1 MVVTRQAV
9 EAIEPEVIPPR
20 LYGLIAEFDTAS
32 QLLQATRRAYA
43 AGYRVMDAYAPFPV
57 EGLSDALGFHPKAVP
72 LIGLFGGML
81 GAATGY
87 GMQYFIHVI
96 SLPINVGGRPLNSWV
111 AFSIPTYETTI
122 LLAAL
127 LTVGGMLAIS
137 GLPMPYHP
145 VFNVEAFRKTASSTG
160 FFLCIEATDPRFDL
174 ARTRVFLEGLHPKA
188 INEVNA

>member
-1 MVVTRQAV
+1 MNGRNALHGLMAEFDHHEPLVRATRQAH
-9 EAIEPEVIPPR
+9 E
-20 LYGLIAEFDTAS
+20 
-32 QLLQATRRAYA
+32 Q
-43 AGYRVMDAYAPFPV
+43 GYRQMDAYTAAPIH
-57 EGLSDALGFHPKAVP
+57 GLAEALGHDDRRVQKFT
-72 LIGLFGGML
+72 FGGGIL
-81 GAATGY
+81 G
-87 GMQYFIHVI
+87 FIGGFALCYWTSVI
-96 SLPINVGGRPLNSWV
+96 DYPMNIGGRPLNSWV

-127 LTVGGMLAIS
+127 ATVGGMLAMS

-174 ARTRVFLEGLHPKA
+174 ARTRVFLEGLHPRA